1 LKNSDLTKCPAR
13 VKNKPS
19 IIGTILTF
27 CLAIGSS
34 IGLSGCFHPDQ
45 PSASKN
51 NSIHQYSTL
60 SALLEGVYD
69 GEMTVGELKQQGN
82 FGIGTFNALD
92 GELILFEGHCYKAT
106 SDSRILTMADSVKTP
121 FAAICN
127 FHADTTIRVSHPTKI
142 KSLENYLD
150 SALSKPNLIYAYQ
163 ITGKFDS
170 VVIRSVPK
178 QEKPYKRLIEAY
190 KKQGVFTFVDQ
201 QGTLIGYKFPKYLK
215 EVNMDAYHFHF
226 LSSDKTKGGHLLNC
240 ILISGEVSVAYIRN
254 YTLQLPN
261 NDYFNHTVLT
271 NNKTELK
278 LIEGADR

>member
-1 LKNSDLTKCPAR
+1 MKSRLNNYLLINFLIFLMGCNSTNPRQELKS
-13 VKNKPS
+13 
-19 IIGTILTF
+19 
-27 CLAIGSS
+27 
-34 IGLSGCFHPDQ
+34 
-45 PSASKN
+45 

-215 EVNMDAYHFHF
+215 EVNMDDFHFHF

-240 ILISGEVSVAYIRN
+240 TLKSGEVSVAYIRN

>member
-1 LKNSDLTKCPAR
+1 MKSRLNNYLLITCLIFFIGCNSANAPKVSD
-13 VKNKPS
+13 V
-19 IIGTILTF
+19 
-27 CLAIGSS
+27 
-34 IGLSGCFHPDQ
+34 
-45 PSASKN
+45 

-92 GELILFEGHCYKAT
+92 GELILFEGKCYKAT

-127 FHADTTIRVSHPTKI
+127 FHADTTIRVSHAIRI
-142 KSLENYLD
+142 KALESYLD

-170 VVIRSVPK
+170 VIIRSVPK

-190 KKQGVFTFVDQ
+190 KKQGVFTFTNQ
-201 QGTLIGYKFPKYLK
+201 TGTLIGYKFPKYLK
-215 EVNMDAYHFHF
+215 EVNMDDYHFHF

-240 ILISGEVSVAYIRN
+240 TLLSGEVSVGYVRN

-261 NDYFNHTVLT
+261 NDYFNHSVLK
-271 NNKTELK
+271 NNKSELK
-278 LIEGADR
+278 LIEGAGR

>member
-1 LKNSDLTKCPAR
+1 MMKFRLNNYAIVSCLIFLMGCNTPNPPQELT
-13 VKNKPS
+13 S
-19 IIGTILTF
+19 
-27 CLAIGSS
+27 
-34 IGLSGCFHPDQ
+34 
-45 PSASKN
+45 

-92 GELILFEGHCYKAT
+92 GELILLEGQCYKAA
-106 SDSRILTMADSVKTP
+106 SDSRILTMADTVKTP

-127 FHADTTIRVSHPTKI
+127 FHADTTITISHPISI

-150 SALSKPNLIYAYQ
+150 SALARPNLIYACQ

-170 VVIRSVPK
+170 IVIRSVPK

-190 KKQGVFTFVDQ
+190 KKQGVFTFANQ
-201 QGTLIGYKFPKYLK
+201 QGTLIGYRFPKYLK

-240 ILISGEVSVAYIRN
+240 TLISVEVSIAFVRN

-261 NDYFNHTVLT
+261 NAYFNHSVLT
-271 NNKTELK
+271 NDETELK
-278 LIEGADR
+278 LIEGSDR